1 MGRHRGLGMADIET
15 RNARTA
21 TIMLTGVAVL
31 LLAAIVDLRPMPGDC
46 AVSPNGV
53 VDCGPPRDVTVP
65 LVLAAF
71 GCAVFAVGGL
81 YLLRIRASIRTP
93 SREQRGLSPAA
104 TKRPKGFRARWR
116 LPTLSSV
123 AAVPVQMTSMGG
135 VVMAFGLLLAWASPG
150 TLFVPIGLLL
160 LGALGV
166 YGGLRRIQEDR
177 HTWVR
182 AAAPKICPP
191 SHL

>member
-1 MGRHRGLGMADIET
+1 MADIET

-71 GCAVFAVGGL
+71 GCAVFAVGG
-81 YLLRIRASIRTP
+81 
-93 SREQRGLSPAA
+93 
-104 TKRPKGFRARWR
+104 
-116 LPTLSSV
+116 
-123 AAVPVQMTSMGG
+123 